1 MPVKEPLLQ
10 LEERVKKRRR
20 ARRNATRFTQIELSG
35 LLAVCVVLLIVFL
48 VSSSPP
54 HHSLPVDMAV
64 ASHAVPMPDAEKE
77 DAITVMIARDGRVY
91 FRNYRTTLDDLPRA
105 IEEAVRDG
113 SERKVYVKADAR
125 ARYSDVKATIDE
137 IRLAGIREVV
147 FFDFPSLKAEDV
159 QAAIAFAAASAEEDL
174 PVPAVPHIR

>member
-91 FRNYRTTLDDLPRA
+91 FRNYRTTLDDLSRA
-105 IEEAVRDG
+105 IKEAVRDG

>member
-10 LEERVKKRRR
+10 LEERVKNRRR

-147 FFDFPSLKAEDV
+147 FLMRGVEQPSFRVAT
-159 QAAIAFAAASAEEDL
+159 Q
-174 PVPAVPHIR
+174 

>member
-20 ARRNATRFTQIELSG
+20 ARRNATLFTQIELSG

-48 VSSSPP
+48 VLPSPP
-54 HHSLPVDMAV
+54 HHSLPADLAV

-77 DAITVMIARDGRVY
+77 DAITVMIARGGRVY

-113 SERKVYVKADAR
+113 SARKVYVKADAR

-137 IRLAGIREVV
+137 IRLAGIGEVV
-147 FFDFPSLKAEDV
+147 FLLRGVEQPSFRVAT
-159 QAAIAFAAASAEEDL
+159 Q
-174 PVPAVPHIR
+174 